1 MKKYKTLDHWGMIDV
16 VEVDDRESE
25 KFVWINGKRRSKRT
39 DQESYFDTFDEAK
52 QHLLKVA
59 KHVVYLARRHL
70 ELAESHYGNI
80 KGLKEEG
87 VNK

>member
-1 MKKYKTLDHWGMIDV
+1 MKKYKTWYPDTLEI

-39 DQESYFDTFDEAK
+39 DQKSYFDTFDEAK

-59 KHVVYLARRHL
+59 EKDVNSARLDL
-70 ELAESHYGNI
+70 ERAKSRYGNI